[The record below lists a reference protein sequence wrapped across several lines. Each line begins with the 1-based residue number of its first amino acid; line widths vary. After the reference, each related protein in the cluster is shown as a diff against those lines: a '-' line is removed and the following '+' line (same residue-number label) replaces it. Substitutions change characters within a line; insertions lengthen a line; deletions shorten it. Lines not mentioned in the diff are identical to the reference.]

1 MRPVRPSTAHVLAGT
16 ARGLD
21 THLVKMGQDAQLGA
35 HLRDGLP
42 ELPDPLVLLLLLC
55 CRHAPLALSQENQR
69 SDSGRRGTRA
79 GVDVGGGAIS
89 GPSPRGSDTRGQGPA
104 AGKSPCCCTTG
115 EKPGSPLRDHG
126 VHTCV
131 QVCVSGAGRS
141 ESKER
146 GGLLLENKAS
156 QHKTHRR
163 VLCASWTPDHT
174 HVLREA
180 RRQQKA
186 APQAPRTG
194 PPRAGAS
201 GLMVASWVT
210 AS

>member
-1 MRPVRPSTAHVLAGT
+1 MSLVGT

-35 HLRDGLP
+35 HLWDGLL

-69 SDSGRRGTRA
+69 SDSGRRCTRA

-89 GPSPRGSDTRGQGPA
+89 GPSPCGSDTRGQGPA
-104 AGKSPCCCTTG
+104 ARKSPCCCTMG
-115 EKPGSPLRDHG
+115 ERPGHPLRDHG

-146 GGLLLENKAS
+146 GGLLLENKTSKHA
-156 QHKTHRR
+156 THRR
-163 VLCASWTPDHT
+163 VLCVSWTPDHT
-174 HVLREA
+174 HGCFGKLGDSR
-180 RRQQKA
+180 K
-186 APQAPRTG
+186 APRAPHVQG
-194 PPRAGAS
+194 PQ
-201 GLMVASWVT
+201 V
-210 AS
+210 

>member
-1 MRPVRPSTAHVLAGT
+1 
-16 ARGLD
+16 
-21 THLVKMGQDAQLGA
+21 MGQDAQLGA

-69 SDSGRRGTRA
+69 SDSGRRCTRA

-89 GPSPRGSDTRGQGPA
+89 GPSPRGSDTCGQGPA

-115 EKPGSPLRDHG
+115 EKPGRPLRDHG

-141 ESKER
+141 ESKDR

-156 QHKTHRR
+156 QHETHRGSCVR
-163 VLCASWTPDHT
+163 PGHLTTPT
-174 HVLREA
+174 CSGKLRGSRKQLPRPPA
-180 RRQQKA
+180 
-186 APQAPRTG
+186 QAPHVQG
-194 PPRAGAS
+194 PQ
-201 GLMVASWVT
+201 V
-210 AS
+210 